1 MRRWLLTL
9 SIVATVALAS
19 SCGAARPSKY
29 YALDLPAT
37 PAPSG
42 NAHDVALLVGRLT
55 APHLYRDDRLVYRTG
70 ETQIGTYEY
79 HRWAEPPTDM
89 LESMLLHLLRS
100 SGKYRTVQRLA
111 SNTQGDY
118 IVRGRLHQLEEAS
131 SPSLA
136 ARVSFELELYEKK
149 SGTVVWSHFYEHN
162 EPVNGKEV
170 PDVVQAFNR
179 NVQRGLAEAAAS
191 LDQFFASQQK

>member
-1 MRRWLLTL
+1 MRRWLLTVL
-9 SIVATVALAS
+9 IVATAVLVS

-29 YALDLPAT
+29 YSLDLPPSPT
-37 PAPSG
+37 PSG
-42 NAHDVALLVGRLT
+42 NSYDVALLVGRLS

-70 ETQIGTYEY
+70 EAEIGTYEY

-118 IVRGRLHQLEEAS
+118 IVRGRLHQMEES
-131 SPSLA
+131 GSPSLV

-149 SGTVVWSHFYEHN
+149 SGTVVWSHFYSHD
-162 EPVNGKEV
+162 EPVSGKEV
-170 PDVVQAFNR
+170 PNVVQAFNR

-191 LDQFFASQQK
+191 LDQFFASRPK